1 VADFDDRCVAGHVEG
16 GGKSLFD
23 DLSVER
29 ACPYLLDIGLS
40 ADTSLRT
47 YWWR

>member
-1 VADFDDRCVAGHVEG
+1 MADFGVICIARDVEG